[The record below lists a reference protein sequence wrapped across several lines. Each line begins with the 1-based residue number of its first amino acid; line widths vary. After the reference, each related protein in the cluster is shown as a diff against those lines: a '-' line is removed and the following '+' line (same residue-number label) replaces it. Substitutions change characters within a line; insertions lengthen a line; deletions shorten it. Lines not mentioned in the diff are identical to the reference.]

1 MKILKTLLV
10 AGALV
15 LSSAAASWAK
25 VSVEYTI
32 GNGGTMSWNG
42 STGDDCGCPSTGG
55 GCVIKVTIDDTKIA
69 DKGTYWEV
77 SGQATTGM
85 YDITQPIRYQHGFG
99 VGAGYTFAPGFFEVK
114 QGEFPGVPPGRFSLE
129 GVVTSEGGWFVARVR
144 KQS

>member
-15 LSSAAASWAK
+15 MSSLAANAATVK
-25 VSVEYTI
+25 YII
-32 GNGGTMSWNG
+32 GDGGTMSWNN
-42 STGDDCGCPSTGG
+42 STGDNCGCPFTGA
-55 GCVIKVTIDDTKIA
+55 GCKIEITVSQMQIS
-69 DKGTYWEV
+69 DKGSYWEV
-77 SGQATTGM
+77 TGQATTGM
-85 YDITQPIRYQHGFG
+85 YDITRPIRYQQGFG

-129 GVVTSEGGWFVARVR
+129 GAVTSEGGWFVTQIR